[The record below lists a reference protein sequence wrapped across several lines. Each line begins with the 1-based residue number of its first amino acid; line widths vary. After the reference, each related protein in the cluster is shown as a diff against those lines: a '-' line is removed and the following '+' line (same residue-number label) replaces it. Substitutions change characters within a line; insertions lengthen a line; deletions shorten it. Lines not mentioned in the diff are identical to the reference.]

1 MRRLLCLLV
10 IFVAAVPICD
20 ARSQP
25 AGQRFVSIAF
35 HDVVDR
41 AGRARE
47 RCRHGTTLL
56 VQFFDWL
63 KGTRL
68 DRGVARRPGGRRA
81 RRATAARQGDPHH
94 LR

>member
-10 IFVAAVPICD
+10 FFAAAVPICD

-41 AGRARE
+41 PDE
-47 RCRHGTTLL
+47 LEYRCRH
-56 VQFFDWL
+56 
-63 KGTRL
+63 
-68 DRGVARRPGGRRA
+68 
-81 RRATAARQGDPHH
+81 RQRCWCSSSTG
-94 LR
+94 